1 MSTGKVIF
9 NFDAHSKMMNKQM
22 NSWSITHVIIQSFLY
37 QRDFLD
43 KPLSY
48 IQASDWS
55 SEIVEMPPTFFK
67 INFTRK
73 NSDFTKFIFN
83 ILRRLD
89 EATSITRM
97 IIQAFLVNDF
107 VRTSLNYSQR
117 AKRMFP
123 ESLHIF

>member
-22 NSWSITHVIIQSFLY
+22 KLEYYTCDNSIIFY

-48 IQASDWS
+48 IQASDWF
-55 SEIVEMPPTFFK
+55 SEIVEMSPMFFK

-73 NSDFTKFIFN
+73 NSDFTKFILN
-83 ILRRLD
+83 ILKRLD

-107 VRTSLNYSQR
+107 VKTSLNYSQR
-117 AKRMFP
+117 AKSMFP